1 MLITQRDQQIIDLIE
16 LTGAVKTSHIQR
28 LFMKNKSQGKVIAER
43 RLKSLYSLGMV
54 HRTRAFINTEYI
66 YYKKKTLL
74 EHKLALTEL
83 YIALLDLPG
92 EILKFEVEKQI
103 GDIRPDALCDY
114 LYQNNVYQF
123 FIEIHLAKAP
133 FNQQKYEDFYSSGK
147 YREIYKVFP
156 RVIIVSDRQ
165 VDIKASKIRYIKIPL
180 NCSGIYRILK

>member
-28 LFMKNKSQGKVIAER
+28 LFMKDKSQGKVIAER

-92 EILKFEVEKQI
+92 EILKFEVEKQM
-103 GDIRPDALCDY
+103 GDIRPDAVCDY
-114 LYQNNVYQF
+114 LHRN
-123 FIEIHLAKAP
+123 IEIHLAKSP

-147 YREIYKVFP
+147 YQEIYKVFP
-156 RVIIVSDRQ
+156 RVVIVSDRQ
-165 VDIKASKIRYIKIPL
+165 VDIKVSKIRYIQIPL